1 MLPKFAGKLIIETIT
16 VNILPSGS
24 FGTVKPKIT
33 CLYIQM
39 SLVLLKAELSI
50 VQKKKS
56 SKFTFFQ
63 VYLYFL
69 CIFFIAKTHKGRQ

>member
-39 SLVLLKAELSI
+39 SLVLLKAELSM
-50 VQKKKS
+50 VQEKKIFK
-56 SKFTFFQ
+56 
-63 VYLYFL
+63 VYLFSGL
-69 CIFFIAKTHKGRQ
+69 SLFSLHFFYCQNP